1 MNTTDLNEISE
12 RLKTEYN
19 KNLLKLNKLDSKIKL
34 KNNNSFSS
42 RFKSLL
48 ISFLMG
54 FLVYLGLS
62 SFIPINSLLLTSY
75 LIPILTILLRKRN
88 RDTLKMLFN
97 EKFAINEEETIKLE
111 QEREKTLSLNRVL
124 ELTIRNIKMSKEL
137 NLKDEVNLNYQNLN
151 LEYQSL
157 ESDLDKLVTNSILNK
172 VRKKMTKLK
181 KSNLKLLGI
190 LSGLVFS
197 LPTLFLLKDIT
208 IISYIYLILSAFLG
222 FKVTSLYSKKVLSS
236 YQDILNKYEDTYVS
250 ESLNTKI
257 VELANLKFNL
267 EVAKEKDMKSEK
279 NSKEEI
285 KSDVSHNYEY
295 EQEPINK
302 ETIKSHHLIR

>member
-19 KNLLKLNKLDSKIKL
+19 KNLLKLDKLDSKLKL
-34 KNNNSFSS
+34 TRDNSFSS

-62 SFIPINSLLLTSY
+62 PFIPINSLLLASY
-75 LIPILTILLRKRN
+75 LIPIITILLSKRN
-88 RDTLKMLFN
+88 RDTLRMLFN
-97 EKFAINEEETIKLE
+97 KKFTINTHETIKLE

-124 ELTIRNIKMSKEL
+124 DLTIRNIKMSKEL
-137 NLKDEVNLNYQNLN
+137 NLKEQVNLNYQNLN
-151 LEYQSL
+151 LEYKSL

-190 LSGLVFS
+190 LSGLVFA

-208 IISYIYLILSAFLG
+208 IIAYIYLIISSFLG

-236 YQDILNKYEDTYVS
+236 YQDILNKYEDTCDL

-257 VELANLKFNL
+257 IELANLKFNL
-267 EVAKEKDMKSEK
+267 ELAKEKDMKSEK
-279 NSKEEI
+279 DNKEETNEEI
-285 KSDVSHNYEY
+285 NYNY
-295 EQEPINK
+295 EQEPIINQDIVK
-302 ETIKSHHLIR
+302 RHHLVR